1 MEIPPILA
9 CDIGNSRVA
18 LAVVQGDD
26 VKELRRLGK
35 AELSGLGEAMKHL
48 WENGRCQHI
57 VASSV
62 NPTHLAAVEAA
73 AAAMGERVLLV
84 GRDIPLPIETD
95 LGQPARIGADR
106 LCCAAMAFQRLGR
119 SCVVASF
126 GTAITIDAVG
136 EDGRFLGGSILPGL
150 RTQVESLA
158 EHTALLPRVELTNPD
173 WVFGG
178 DTAQAI
184 VGGVVF
190 GARGAMREITE
201 RYATELGHWPLVI
214 ITGGDAELVTAG
226 YEFAQA
232 IVPELCL
239 LGVALAFYISHPAE
253 EP

>member
-35 AELSGLGEAMKHL
+35 GELAELGEAMKHL
-48 WENGRCQHI
+48 WENGRCQAI

-73 AAAMGERVLLV
+73 ASAMGERVLLV

-95 LGQPARIGADR
+95 LAEPARIGTDR

-126 GTAITIDAVG
+126 GTAITIDAVN

-158 EHTALLPRVELTNPD
+158 QHTALLPRVELTNPD

-184 VGGVVF
+184 VGGIVF
-190 GARGAMREITE
+190 GARGALREIAE
-201 RYATELGHWPLVI
+201 RYATEMGHWPLLI
-214 ITGGDAELVTAG
+214 LTGGDAELVASG

-232 IVPELCL
+232 VVPELCL
-239 LGVALAFYISHPAE
+239 LGVAMAFYIARAAE